1 MPFFPGQTG
10 KLFMRDDTGGAP
22 AAGDELAKV
31 TNFTFNQ
38 SNAVIETTALGDT
51 DRTII
56 PGVRSLTGSCR
67 LFYYGY
73 NEGSNQKNDCAR
85 LLSRIQQNSKYD
97 KFEDKPDM
105 GQSNR
110 TKEVVFRLQVTAGFD
125 RSSGSSKQKYI
136 DILAVITSVNM
147 SVGTGEVMVADVTFE
162 ANGPALKGSTMNKE
176 DW

>member
-51 DRTII
+51 DRTVI

-85 LLSRIQQNSKYD
+85 LLSRIQQNSKYE

-105 GQSNR
+105 GQTNKS
-110 TKEVVFRLQVTAGFD
+110 KEVVFRLQAMAGN
-125 RSSGSSKQKYI
+125 GSSKAKYL

>member
-1 MPFFPGQTG
+1 MTSAMPFFPGQTG
-10 KLFMRDDTGGAP
+10 KQFKRDDTGGAP
-22 AAGDELAKV
+22 ATGDELAKV

-85 LLSRIQQNSKYD
+85 LLSRIQQNSKYE

-105 GQSNR
+105 GQTNK
-110 TKEVVFRLQVTAGFD
+110 TKEVVFRLQAMAGN
-125 RSSGSSKQKYI
+125 GSSKAKYL

>member
-10 KLFMRDDTGGAP
+10 KLYMRDDTGGAP
-22 AAGDELAKV
+22 ADGDEMAKV

-38 SNAVIETTALGDT
+38 TNAVIETTALGDT
-51 DRTII
+51 DRTIVQ
-56 PGVRSLTGSCR
+56 GVRSLTGSCR

-73 NEGSNQKNDCAR
+73 NEGGSQKNDCAR
-85 LLSRIQQNSKYD
+85 LLSRIQQNSTYSKM
-97 KFEDKPDM
+97 EDKPDM
-105 GQSNR
+105 GQSNKS
-110 TKEVVFRLQVTAGFD
+110 KEVIFRLQVAANA
-125 RSSGSSKQKYI
+125 SKPKYL
-136 DILAVITSVNM
+136 DIPAIITSVNM

>member
-10 KLFMRDDTGGAP
+10 KLFMRDNTGGAP

-73 NEGSNQKNDCAR
+73 NEGSDQKNDCAR
-85 LLSRIQQNSKYD
+85 LLSRIQQNGKYE

-105 GQSNR
+105 GQTNKS
-110 TKEVVFRLQVTAGFD
+110 KEVVFRLQAMAGN
-125 RSSGSSKQKYI
+125 GSSKAKYL

>member
-85 LLSRIQQNSKYD
+85 LLSRIQQNSKYE

-105 GQSNR
+105 GQTNKS
-110 TKEVVFRLQVTAGFD
+110 KEVVFRLQAMAGN
-125 RSSGSSKQKYI
+125 GSSKAKYL

>member
-10 KLFMRDDTGGAP
+10 KLFMRDNTGGAP

-73 NEGSNQKNDCAR
+73 NEGGNQKNDCAR
-85 LLSRIQQNSKYD
+85 LLSRIQQNSKYE

-105 GQSNR
+105 GQTNK
-110 TKEVVFRLQVTAGFD
+110 TKEVVFRLQAMAGN
-125 RSSGSSKQKYI
+125 GSSKAKYL